1 MKDLLPQMFLL
12 YPAIWQMNLVQ
23 PQHHIRTLTFKSLS
37 SLWDLG
43 KCKERVCIDGSKYIW
58 QFSCTNCHIGKM
70 PYTFWLWQFS
80 PMGIFLGILQFTHK
94 NLCQTFSAPTTKTW
108 LESFHLTF
116 FHLNSFPGQIA
127 FCWIISAIIGSP
139 PALRHNAIFKICH
152 HGFQQTSFYS
162 T

>member
-1 MKDLLPQMFLL
+1 MKDLLPQMFLS

-80 PMGIFLGILQFTHK
+80 PMGIFLGIAGS
-94 NLCQTFSAPTTKTW
+94 C
-108 LESFHLTF
+108 E
-116 FHLNSFPGQIA
+116 LNCYPGQI
-127 FCWIISAIIGSP
+127 CVCRQPSCPLLISSSAVLNLHQPVADILSHLSSGILYHGKYSP
-139 PALRHNAIFKICH
+139 LLFWD
-152 HGFQQTSFYS
+152 T
-162 T
+162 